1 MTSKP
6 PVRLTVDRGAL
17 IALER
22 VFEAASPAEGC
33 ALLLGSTGCSWHL
46 QRIWPTV
53 NNWPE
58 PAERTRR
65 FSLDPREQLL
75 AQRWARDHGLRVL
88 GSAHSHPCTAPM
100 PSRLDLE
107 LTVPPALML
116 IAGRE
121 QEPDPSQAKGGWSW
135 GCWWLQEQR
144 DGAPLL
150 APLQLPWTMA
160 D

>member
-22 VFEAASPAEGC
+22 VFDAASPAEGC
-33 ALLLGSTGCSWHL
+33 ALLLGSTGCSWYL
-46 QRIWPTV
+46 QRIWPTL
-53 NNWPE
+53 NSWPE
-58 PAERTRR
+58 PTQRACR

-75 AQRWARDHGLRVL
+75 AQRWARDHDLRVL
-88 GSAHSHPCTAPM
+88 GSAHSHPGSAPV
-100 PSRLDLE
+100 PSTLDQE
-107 LTVPPALML
+107 LTVAPALML
-116 IAGRE
+116 IAGRD
-121 QEPDPSQAKGGWSW
+121 QVSASTLAGQGWNW
-135 GCWWLQEQR
+135 GCWWLPEQR
-144 DGAPLL
+144 EGEPTL